1 MCHTTSGTWQEGE
14 EKGGKERR
22 RRPFVISHVT
32 GEKRGME
39 IEQWKKCNASEEAL
53 KDFQLRLIKAP
64 LLLHITPP
72 PHTHTHLCREYLQA
86 LPHTHNKLKHPF
98 YQGYMTMV
106 TVSS

>member
-64 LLLHITPP
+64 LLLHITPYIHTSVENIFKLC
-72 PHTHTHLCREYLQA
+72 HTHTTNLNIRS
-86 LPHTHNKLKHPF
+86 TR
-98 YQGYMTMV
+98 GI
-106 TVSS
+106 